1 MWVHIHALDIYCKWT
16 FTLLVF
22 MRYVQKICTY
32 SNISWTSCVTLM
44 QQPIRVDHT
53 VHVWTYTLLWSY
65 SVNNKM
71 PFYELVYYGTIIFT
85 VNIYQILLQTWTFI
99 HEYYPN
105 DSEGFQ
111 GYSMSEI
118 LMKLL
123 YWCFKLARNPLKAIY
138 IL

>member
-1 MWVHIHALDIYCKWT
+1 ML
-16 FTLLVF
+16 
-22 MRYVQKICTY
+22 
-32 SNISWTSCVTLM
+32 
-44 QQPIRVDHT
+44 
-53 VHVWTYTLLWSY
+53 WTYIVNGPLHYWYLWGMSRKY
-65 SVNNKM
+65 APILISHEPVVWPWCNSQLEWIILSM
-71 PFYELVYYGTIIFT
+71 YEHILSCGVTQSTIRCHFMNYWYYGTIIFT